1 MSREEEYF
9 SAMVVCI
16 GNMRFFASLR
26 TTYQLWSLMYISKL
40 YREEDSDKI
49 LEFLR
54 QNEFATLV
62 TYDGEKPTA
71 GHLLMEVVEEKGQ
84 LFVNGHMS
92 KANPLWKTFEQ
103 SPEVLVIFQGS
114 HTYISPTWYNHVNVP
129 TWNYQAVHVY
139 GKPRIV
145 SDRDEY
151 YALLSHLV
159 ARHEGVTK
167 YRLETLPQDFVEKE
181 MKGIVAFQ
189 IEVTRIEANY
199 KLSQN
204 RNDEDYHNIISRLE
218 EREDEM
224 SHGVAEAMKRQ
235 RP

>member
-1 MSREEEYF
+1 
-9 SAMVVCI
+9 
-16 GNMRFFASLR
+16 
-26 TTYQLWSLMYISKL
+26 MYISKL
-40 YREEDSDKI
+40 YREEDRERI
-49 LEFLR
+49 LKFLQ

-62 TYDGEKPTA
+62 AYDGEKPTA
-71 GHLLMEVVEEKGQ
+71 SHLLMEVVEDGER

-92 KANPLWKTFEQ
+92 KANPLWKTFEKN
-103 SPEVLVIFQGS
+103 PEVLVIFQGP

-139 GKPRIV
+139 GNPRIV
-145 SDRDEY
+145 TGHDEAY
-151 YALLSHLV
+151 DLLKKLIE
-159 ARHEGVTK
+159 RHESSSS

-189 IEVTRIEANY
+189 IGVTRIEANY

-204 RNDEDYHNIISRLE
+204 RSDVDYHNIVSKLE

-235 RP
+235 GEGFVVKSRPL